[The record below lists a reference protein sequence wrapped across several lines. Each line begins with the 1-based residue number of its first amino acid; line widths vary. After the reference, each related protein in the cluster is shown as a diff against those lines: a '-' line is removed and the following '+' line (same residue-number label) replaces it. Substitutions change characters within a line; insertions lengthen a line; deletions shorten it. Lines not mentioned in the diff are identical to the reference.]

1 MGSLHGQHEPQG
13 HGHHIGQ
20 EMGAKQLEWREAWGF
35 VLFLK
40 QRQKKN
46 QHRKK
51 KKSVLRLFFF
61 PFLSVVVVV
70 HK

>member
-20 EMGAKQLEWREAWGF
+20 EMGTKQLEWREAWGF

-40 QRQKKN
+40 QRQKKKPT
-46 QHRKK
+46 QEEKK
-51 KKSVLRLFFF
+51 KCFEAFFF